1 MVWFL
6 MVLDRLNGQITH
18 PDPVVFKASGRAARV
33 QCKVDSST
41 LRSSVI
47 HWYRAPPKGALQRL
61 MYFEAGSPKATK
73 DPDTPRRFSGS
84 VSGSNHFALKINKLK
99 KEHLAMYYCAC
110 WDYNS
115 SMGWI
120 KRFGSGTRLI
130 VTDQVKAPT
139 LFGYLPSKKDEKK
152 SDGHGKQTM
161 LCQASGMFPDLVK
174 FAWKKKDAGKW
185 GDVSEG
191 DVVEQRNDGQEIT
204 VTSMLIVDKDKARNN
219 DYQCTVVHEGKT
231 EELEMKRG
239 NLKKL

>member
-61 MYFEAGSPKATK
+61 MYFEAGKN
-73 DPDTPRRFSGS
+73 DPGVPSKYSGS
-84 VSGSNHFALKINKLK
+84 VNADVVTLTISALELSD
-99 KEHLAMYYCAC
+99 AGTYYCAS
-110 WDYNS
+110 WSGDNTV
-115 SMGWI
+115 
-120 KRFGSGTRLI
+120 KTFGSGTKLY
-130 VTDQVKAPT
+130 VTGKDQVKAPT

>member
-1 MVWFL
+1 DISLCW
-6 MVLDRLNGQITH
+6 NY
-18 PDPVVFKASGRAARV
+18 
-33 QCKVDSST
+33 
-41 LRSSVI
+41 I
-47 HWYRAPPKGALQRL
+47 HWYQQKDGETLKRILYADINDGSTKGND
-61 MYFEAGSPKATK
+61 AGDEFKSEKK
-73 DPDTPRRFSGS
+73 
-84 VSGSNHFALKINKLK
+84 GSNHFALKINKLK

-115 SMGWI
+115 SSTVNI
-120 KRFGSGTRLI
+120 NTEALKTFGSGTKLY
-130 VTDQVKAPT
+130 VTGKDQVKAPT

-191 DVVEQRNDGQEIT
+191 DVVEQRNDGQEVT
-204 VTSMLIVDKDKARNN
+204 VTSMLIVDKDKARND

-231 EELEMKRG
+231 KELEMKRG

>member
-84 VSGSNHFALKINKLK
+84 VSGDVVALTISKLD
-99 KEHLAMYYCAC
+99 HAAFYFCAY
-110 WDYNS
+110 WDSKQMTVGYR
-115 SMGWI
+115 
-120 KRFGSGTRLI
+120 KTFGSGTKLY